1 MKTLNQAIVFLLEI
15 SMLISL
21 GYYGFSKS
29 WSLLPKTIF
38 AFFLIVFAIFLWAFF
53 AAPKSVHRLKMP
65 YLAIFRASIFLI
77 ASFLLYQTEQ
87 KNIAIAFAVLAIVT
101 QAVSFFAEE

>member
-1 MKTLNQAIVFLLEI
+1 MEFIAQNNIC
-15 SMLISL
+15 
-21 GYYGFSKS
+21 
-29 WSLLPKTIF
+29 IF
-38 AFFLIVFAIFLWAFF
+38 FNCLCHFLWAFF

-87 KNIAIAFAVLAIVT
+87 KNIAIAFALLAIVT